1 MATDPKRKKYLRLER
16 ERLTRY
22 QHQHRGLN
30 FLKLWL
36 PPAADRKVNI
46 IGLNNHIY
54 KGKIPT
60 VPLDQL
66 PPEVDPKSI
75 DEEELYK
82 EIRDM
87 RFPIVPPL
95 RPLGPARRIGGE
107 YTTAKR
113 MAFAPVQ
120 ISLDDD
126 KMEMPILGA
135 DGKVYQGRSK
145 AVPAQELD
153 RRLRGTN
160 RPVKTPA
167 MYGSDRGTV
176 KPTVVS
182 LYVDGKPPSERKP
195 PVPLIQLP
203 YADLNKL
210 TKLMNIESPEQEK
223 EATRSERTV
232 DEPAEQ
238 EKDSKPTETEESEG
252 ESSREFTSSESVG
265 AGGEVSDVE
274 GSSTTTVTEGSSE
287 VTDLV
292 SEGDETD
299 VEVSEPE
306 LSESEPEEE
315 KHEVTEL
322 EFSESEPEQEKH
334 EVSEPELSESEP
346 EEEKHPEEI

>member
-126 KMEMPILGA
+126 KTEMPILGA

-145 AVPAQELD
+145 AVPVQELD

-182 LYVDGKPPSERKP
+182 LYVDGKPPSERKT

-210 TKLMNIESPEQEK
+210 TKLMKIESPEQ

-265 AGGEVSDVE
+265 AAGEASDVE